1 MTTRTYNL
9 TFPYTIL
16 HRDIPAL
23 VHEMEAT
30 GAWATIPFD
39 LKNNIIEVER
49 WAGDLVVTQEQLDAI
64 SDADWD
70 LVGTAFK

>member
-1 MTTRTYNL
+1 
-9 TFPYTIL
+9 
-16 HRDIPAL
+16 
-23 VHEMEAT
+23 MEAT

-39 LKNNIIEVER
+39 LKNNIIEVEK